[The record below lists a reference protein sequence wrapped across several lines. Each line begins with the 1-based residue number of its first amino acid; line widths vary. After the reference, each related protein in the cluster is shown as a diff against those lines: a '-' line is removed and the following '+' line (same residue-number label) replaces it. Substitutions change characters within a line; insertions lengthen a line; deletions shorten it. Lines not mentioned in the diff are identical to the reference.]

1 MERKRERKE
10 NPVEAHVY
18 EEWDRKAGTK
28 TQKVALASL
37 L

>member
-18 EEWDRKAGTK
+18 EEWDRKTG